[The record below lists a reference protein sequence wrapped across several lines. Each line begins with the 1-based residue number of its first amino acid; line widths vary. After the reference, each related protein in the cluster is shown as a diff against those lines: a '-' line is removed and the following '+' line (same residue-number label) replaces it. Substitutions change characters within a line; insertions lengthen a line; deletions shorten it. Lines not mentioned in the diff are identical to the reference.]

1 MIDILISI
9 LKDYGVWGL
18 IFLALVY
25 LVLKRVYLVLKGEFS
40 LVFAILVLKTRQGK
54 AVKGVKV

>member
-18 IFLALVY
+18 ILVAL
-25 LVLKRVYLVLKGEFS
+25 VYLVLKGEFS
-40 LVFAILVLKTRQGK
+40 FRYPRS
-54 AVKGVKV
+54 

>member
-18 IFLALVY
+18 IFVALVY
-25 LVLKRVYLVLKGEFS
+25 LVLKSEFS
-40 LVFAILVLKTRQGK
+40 FRYPRS
-54 AVKGVKV
+54 